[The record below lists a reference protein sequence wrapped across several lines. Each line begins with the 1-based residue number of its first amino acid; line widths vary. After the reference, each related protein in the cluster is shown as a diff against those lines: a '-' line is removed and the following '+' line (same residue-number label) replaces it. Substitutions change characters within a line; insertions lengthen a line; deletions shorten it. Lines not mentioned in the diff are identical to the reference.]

1 MAALVLTLGVMST
14 PTPLGADAPAERFAA
29 ERALPVLERLL
40 ADGTPHP
47 IGTAANVAMRERV
60 ITELETLGLDVTT
73 QTRLVCMERFA
84 VCGDV
89 VNVMARLPGQVAG
102 PAVLLTAH
110 YDSVGAGPGVSD
122 DLVGVTAVIETAR
135 LLIADGPL
143 QNPFIVL
150 LTDGEEVGLLGAE
163 AFTHHPWFDDVG
175 VVINVEARGTRGQ
188 SMMFETNQD
197 NAWLIGAFAKHAPRP
212 VTNSLFYEIYRTLP
226 NDTDFSVY
234 KAAGLNGL
242 NFAYA
247 DEVAHYH
254 TPLDD
259 LEHLDP
265 GSLQHQGDNVL
276 AAARALGSADL
287 VNQPPGN
294 SLFMDVMP
302 GTVLRVPESWAVPL
316 AAACLVAWLVI
327 AAVLVRRRAVTL
339 GRMLIGLL
347 AAALAVALAAGMGF
361 GASSAV
367 QALTGLNEPWYAS
380 PLPTRVAVW
389 LAALFGVLAVSAV
402 FAKRIG
408 YWGTVVGVWLLW
420 VLLSMATAVTLPG
433 ASVVLLVP
441 TVVASGLYLRVILFG
456 GGRPGARPT
465 AGVLPV
471 IAALVA
477 TIVAAYVWLPL
488 ALAVESLMGMLL
500 SAAVAMCLALAFIT
514 VTPLFAS
521 GPRTD
526 GTGRRSPRGLLLIAC
541 VLGLAVG
548 VVFAA
553 RAPAFSELRP
563 QRFSFVH
570 LVTMRDGVHQG
581 SSWIIGRSPL
591 APLPASLQEWDF
603 EPVSVA
609 LLPYVGSSPVSTPAP
624 STPALPPQV
633 EVLSDI
639 ADGSSRVVDI
649 RLVAGEPFERLTLT
663 VPRRVGSA
671 RLVVPSTGADIQ
683 LIEGEPRDG
692 HGTFICHGFGCDGL
706 ELELRLSVTEGFQ
719 LGIMSQRS
727 GLPEAGSSL
736 LAARPTT
743 AVPSQDG
750 DVSVVFNVVSVPE
763 LGGL

>member
-1 MAALVLTLGVMST
+1 MALVLAVAMMAT
-14 PTPLGADAPAERFAA
+14 PTPLGADAPAEQFA
-29 ERALPVLERLL
+29 EQRALPLLERLFG
-40 ADGTPHP
+40 DGTPHP
-47 IGTAANVAMRERV
+47 IGTAANAAMRERV
-60 ITELETLGLDVTT
+60 IAELEALGLDVTT
-73 QTRLVCMERFA
+73 QTRLACMERFA
-84 VCGDV
+84 VCGEV

-122 DLVGVTAVIETAR
+122 DLVGVAAVIETAR
-135 LLIADGPL
+135 LLIADGTM

-163 AFTHHPWFDDVG
+163 AFTHHPWFDEVG

-188 SMMFETNQD
+188 SMMFETNEG
-197 NAWLIGAFAKHAPRP
+197 NAWLIDAFAKHAPRP
-212 VTNSLFYEIYRTLP
+212 VTNSLFYDIYRTLP

-259 LEHLDP
+259 LVHLDR
-265 GSLQHQGDNVL
+265 GSFQHQGDNVL

-294 SLFMDVMP
+294 SLFIDLVP
-302 GTVLRVPESWAVPL
+302 GSILRVPESSAVPL
-316 AAACLVAWLVI
+316 AAGCLVAWLVI
-327 AAVLVRRRAVTL
+327 VVVLRRRRAVTL
-339 GRMLIGLL
+339 GRILLGLL
-347 AAALAVALAAGMGF
+347 AGVLAIALAAGMGF
-361 GASSAV
+361 AVSSAA

-402 FAKRIG
+402 FATRIG

-420 VLLSMATAVTLPG
+420 ALVTMAMAVALPG
-433 ASVVLLVP
+433 ASVVFLIP
-441 TVVASGLYLRVILFG
+441 TFVASALYLRVVIFG
-456 GGRPGARPT
+456 GGGPGARPT
-465 AGVLPV
+465 VSALPV
-471 IAALVA
+471 IAALLA
-477 TIVAAYVWLPL
+477 TLVAAYLWLPL

-500 SAAVAMCLALAFIT
+500 SAAVAVCLAFAFIT
-514 VTPLFAS
+514 VTPLLAS
-521 GPRTD
+521 VPRTD
-526 GTGRRSPRGLLLIAC
+526 GTGRRSPRGVLLIAC
-541 VLGLAVG
+541 VLGMAVG

-591 APLPASLQEWDF
+591 ASLPASFQEWDF

-624 STPALPPQV
+624 ETPALPPLV
-633 EVLSDI
+633 EVLSDSM
-639 ADGSSRVVDI
+639 DGSTRVI
-649 RLVAGEPFERLTLT
+649 GLRLVAGESFERLTLT
-663 VPRRVGSA
+663 VPRSVGSS

-683 LIEGEPRDG
+683 LVDGEPRDG
-692 HGTFICHGFGCDGL
+692 HGTFMCQGLACDGL
-706 ELELRLSVTEGFQ
+706 ELELHVSVTDRFQ
-719 LGIMSQRS
+719 LGLTLQRS
-727 GLPEAGSSL
+727 GLPAAGSSL
-736 LAARPTT
+736 LAARPPT

-763 LGGL
+763 RAGP